1 MQGSKHMCYQ
11 YQHIT
16 TGDEIAEYHIDA
28 FTTFQEQMNEE
39 TDFGGRLSIRID
51 PNTKLVMLSEF

>member
-1 MQGSKHMCYQ
+1 MCYQ

-51 PNTKLVMLSEF
+51 PNTKLVMMSVF